1 MSWIT
6 KVVVH
11 SSYTIEYRCNEITI
25 FFSQLIGYIEP
36 PSKIA
41 SRLKYVFNDSAS
53 KDSAEFPLGV
63 LTAENRD
70 TWASVREH
78 LVETHNENALNTIDT
93 AIFCLAI
100 DDKADYSPENPVPIV
115 QNMLHGDKNGLIN
128 RWFDKSLTLIVCKDG
143 NAGINFEHSWG
154 DGVAVLRYFN
164 EIYKETTTKPIC
176 QPSDI
181 QNASSDDTEENIFK
195 IGEIFIIECLK

>member
-1 MSWIT
+1 M
-6 KVVVH
+6 
-11 SSYTIEYRCNEITI
+11 
-25 FFSQLIGYIEP
+25 
-36 PSKIA
+36 
-41 SRLKYVFNDSAS
+41 KYVFNDSAS

-78 LVETHNENALNTIDT
+78 LVKTHNENALNTIDT

-195 IGEIFIIECLK
+195 IGETFKILLIDKYIKNAIIHFHIIFSVEFNLDDISKAAIKKAQGIHSTQEP